1 MSYRTDIHQAPSD
14 TIIDLAPHWNKL
26 SNYEDISDDLSEED
40 ENKIVDYVRAC
51 GKLSHSRISRR
62 YDSWR
67 DADRAHDV
75 YVPPNT
81 TDFREKAVISD
92 TRAVAET
99 VLTYQMSALT
109 GRNPMFQLEGLNRRS
124 RKPSMIIE
132 RILHQQM
139 RRTAGEA
146 KLAQNLLDSIR
157 YGFAP
162 SKVVWDQRDRT
173 NNIINFDP
181 YRTFPDPRV
190 TWGDWDRMQFILFT
204 DLISTS
210 ALIASG
216 KFPKLKR
223 YPALRTNTSV
233 TSNSWEIHRTF
244 RDEGRGLN
252 INPTSVHEGSG
263 SFKLEAARTVDE
275 MWFTLNGYQ
284 INMPGIETVWLVVT
298 ILDEKVAID
307 LRMNPYGRQFP
318 ISIGGLY
325 YDSQSLYDL
334 LMPVHEIATW
344 LLRSRIDN
352 VRASLNNLIF
362 VDPTQVNIA
371 DLIDRNPWGIV
382 QTLPGTKPG
391 DGVFIAKI
399 PDVTSGHWNDI
410 AAMAELKNRVS
421 AASDA
426 QQGMP
431 ISDGGVRSA
440 TEIQRLSQM
449 GSQRL
454 GVLAR
459 SLSATNIRPMARLM
473 VSNIQDALEYEGS
486 IRMSQ
491 TNTPGPL
498 TGMVEDGY
506 LDFDIGMLQG
516 DIEYLV
522 VDGTLPTEPS
532 RNAETWMNMLSV
544 INNTGLQMEY
554 KTGRIVEEAI
564 RALGVSDIDQFKI
577 SPEEAKQGMTPSQ
590 QMAMLEASRGASV
603 KPAEE
608 IDREL
613 EKGNVVP
620 IR

>member
-1 MSYRTDIHQAPSD
+1 
-14 TIIDLAPHWNKL
+14 
-26 SNYEDISDDLSEED
+26 
-40 ENKIVDYVRAC
+40 
-51 GKLSHSRISRR
+51 
-62 YDSWR
+62 
-67 DADRAHDV
+67 
-75 YVPPNT
+75 
-81 TDFREKAVISD
+81 
-92 TRAVAET
+92 
-99 VLTYQMSALT
+99 
-109 GRNPMFQLEGLNRRS
+109 
-124 RKPSMIIE
+124 
-132 RILHQQM
+132 
-139 RRTAGEA
+139 
-146 KLAQNLLDSIR
+146 
-157 YGFAP
+157 
-162 SKVVWDQRDRT
+162 
-173 NNIINFDP
+173 
-181 YRTFPDPRV
+181 
-190 TWGDWDRMQFILFT
+190 
-204 DLISTS
+204 
-210 ALIASG
+210 
-216 KFPKLKR
+216 
-223 YPALRTNTSV
+223 
-233 TSNSWEIHRTF
+233 
-244 RDEGRGLN
+244 
-252 INPTSVHEGSG
+252 
-263 SFKLEAARTVDE
+263 

-325 YDSQSLYDL
+325 YDSHKAYSQSLYDL